1 MRTLLIIA
9 LVAVVIIAVVMLLRP
24 SGPRI
29 TTIEHRDRREDNDE
43 DRDDA

>member
-1 MRTLLIIA
+1 MKTLLIISLIVCLVVA
-9 LVAVVIIAVVMLLRP
+9 LAMILVP

-29 TTIEHRDRREDNDE
+29 TTIERRTEREDRE